1 MGQRVHE
8 FLKLYVLVMQFS
20 RSHTICLSSYSSL
33 EMNANEPHR
42 HSLQPV
48 MKIKQHTYYI
58 LRGVD
63 VLFIKTYGYGPADHQ
78 IRTKSRY

>member
-1 MGQRVHE
+1 
-8 FLKLYVLVMQFS
+8 
-20 RSHTICLSSYSSL
+20 
-33 EMNANEPHR
+33 MNANEQPR

-63 VLFIKTYGYGPADHQ
+63 ILFIKTYGYEPADQQ
-78 IRTKSRY
+78 IRTKSRYCVLGCEKVRKPTETRARANGNPPGRRARSMH